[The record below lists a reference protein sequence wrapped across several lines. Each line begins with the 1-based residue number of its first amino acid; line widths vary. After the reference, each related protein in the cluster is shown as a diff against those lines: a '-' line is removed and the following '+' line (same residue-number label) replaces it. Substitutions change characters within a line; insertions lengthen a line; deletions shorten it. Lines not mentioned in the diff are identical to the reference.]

1 MLLRSKIRDL
11 STIIFWLLSVG
22 RVVDGSV
29 NDVENS
35 VVKTESTSNSERTTS
50 EQGSFERSVSYIADQ
65 GGGITYHDF
74 EEDDEDD
81 LNSHRDVSKTD
92 ILLDEVTRYNLL
104 QWHIRESI
112 LV

>member
-35 VVKTESTSNSERTTS
+35 VVKTESTSHSERTTS
-50 EQGSFERSVSYIADQ
+50 AQGSFKRSVNYIVDQ
-65 GGGITYHDF
+65 GGGTTYDDF
-74 EEDDEDD
+74 DDDEDD
-81 LNSHRDVSKTD
+81 HSHHRDVFKTD
-92 ILLDEVTRYNLL
+92 MI
-104 QWHIRESI
+104 
-112 LV
+112 